1 VRQRR
6 ADVFL
11 GLAQPNRK
19 WRPQLLAWSLIIVGS
34 VVFAF
39 GVFLL
44 AKTLSKDTALLKA
57 ELDAVKREIDRT
69 QEELS
74 AIKRELATS
83 HDNVPSPPSEP

>member
-1 VRQRR
+1 MM
-6 ADVFL
+6 
-11 GLAQPNRK
+11 
-19 WRPQLLAWSLIIVGS
+19 LAWSLIIVGS

-44 AKTLSKDTALLKA
+44 AKTLFEDTALLKA
-57 ELDAVKREIDRT
+57 ELDAVKQEIDRT

-83 HDNVPSPPSEP
+83 HGNVPSPPSAP

>member
-1 VRQRR
+1 
-6 ADVFL
+6 
-11 GLAQPNRK
+11 
-19 WRPQLLAWSLIIVGS
+19 LLAWSLIIVGS

-44 AKTLSKDTALLKA
+44 LSEDTALLKA

>member
-44 AKTLSKDTALLKA
+44 LSEDTALLKA